1 MWLSKSLGLGSNP
14 STPVLYK
21 GGYNMKQKSSKIAI
35 LATVFVFLLVCV
47 SFASIWT
54 LANPTM
60 ETTTPRVVDN

>member
-1 MWLSKSLGLGSNP
+1 
-14 STPVLYK
+14 
-21 GGYNMKQKSSKIAI
+21 MKQKSSKIAI

-60 ETTTPRVVDN
+60 ETTTARVVDN